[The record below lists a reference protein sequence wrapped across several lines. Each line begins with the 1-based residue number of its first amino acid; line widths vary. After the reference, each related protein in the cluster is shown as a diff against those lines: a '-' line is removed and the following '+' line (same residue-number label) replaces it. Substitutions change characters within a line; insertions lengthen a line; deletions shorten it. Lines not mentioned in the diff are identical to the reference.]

1 MIDYEAATEELTDW
15 LGQREGVVDP
25 AEAARA
31 VIEAALGDTVLWED
45 APDCKPS
52 FDGNHVWT
60 FDSDCAECGME
71 VRPVVQFWPETTKEN
86 P

>member
-15 LGQREGVVDP
+15 LSQREGVIDP

-31 VIEAALGDTVLWED
+31 VIEAALGDTPLYR
-45 APDCKPS
+45 
-52 FDGNHVWT
+52 
-60 FDSDCAECGME
+60 E
-71 VRPVVQFWPETTKEN
+71 VVTMDNLGSLPGVTASIPRTEYIQFWPEATKEN